1 MFQHGLQL
9 TFKHMRSV
17 FRSSQQSALISSF
30 CFQVFFF
37 FLSGPPPFIDEA
49 SFGLLQHLAGPAE
62 KLWEHATS
70 WFTMESKAR
79 LAVAR
84 EESGPGRNLPGNLP
98 SRLACSF
105 VPLFRLYL
113 GPLPLGVEVGRQFHL
128 PLPLISLHLMPGIRP
143 EALVK
148 RQISWNR
155 R

>member
-1 MFQHGLQL
+1 MVHPHLLMKHHLGYFSTLQDL
-9 TFKHMRSV
+9 LRS
-17 FRSSQQSALISSF
+17 FENMLSF
-30 CFQVFFF
+30 
-37 FLSGPPPFIDEA
+37 
-49 SFGLLQHLAGPAE
+49 
-62 KLWEHATS
+62 
-70 WFTMESKAR
+70 ESKAR

-128 PLPLISLHLMPGIRP
+128 PLPLISPHLMPGIRP

-148 RQISWNR
+148 RQISWNQR
-155 R
+155 YRCKIVIAKRGICVCDGMCKCGVCHTFIS